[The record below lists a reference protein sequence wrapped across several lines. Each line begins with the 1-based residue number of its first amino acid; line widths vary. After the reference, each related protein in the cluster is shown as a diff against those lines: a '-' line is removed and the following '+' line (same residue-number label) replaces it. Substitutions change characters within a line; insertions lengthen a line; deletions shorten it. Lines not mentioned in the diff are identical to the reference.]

1 VRCVFE
7 RGRGTSVGFSVQ
19 TMGRKGSGAIIYDV
33 YPNPNSTQFTPW
45 EETSPV
51 LIPHGGL
58 KYQFA
63 DCNGFVRVYPNL
75 LTQEQGTQVQEEL
88 LNFRQTIDGKDHTA
102 FRKHRVQNQWEPR
115 LQFMMHEKAMEDTV
129 GSPQPGYSYV
139 RSVVMKALRLAK
151 FPVTQALSDQLEE
164 LFRCDAPKDMK
175 SDENATEKGF
185 FNIGVHALLYRGGRD
200 AMGFHADDDHEE
212 SLIVTTI
219 VMQDCGRTIL
229 NHIEPL
235 PSDPKE
241 NGTRSNTSCI

>member
-1 VRCVFE
+1 
-7 RGRGTSVGFSVQ
+7 
-19 TMGRKGSGAIIYDV
+19 
-33 YPNPNSTQFTPW
+33 
-45 EETSPV
+45 
-51 LIPHGGL
+51 L

-102 FRKHRVQNQWEPR
+102 FRKHRVQNQWEPC
-115 LQFMMHEKAMEDTV
+115 LQFMMHEKVTEDTV